1 MKNTWF
7 MYDVSINWDSEVL
20 KTPRA
25 PWNTSI
31 ENERLSVV
39 LHNSYLWDY
48 VPDTKIISSD
58 THWFLT
64 HQELVNW
71 WNHIDL
77 AIESTKQ
84 DVIDLLEK
92 WVRMQKEQKILF
104 DIFWMQWMINL
115 FNYYFKWTNIKK
127 FSDLLLPANAKYLQ
141 LMHNLP
147 PEALIQMNSD
157 IKSKPFV
164 AYNILR
170 DDKWILRFI
179 DTDYR
184 PLDIFHPLNLVGN
197 WITEKALRDIKRIG
211 K

>member
-1 MKNTWF
+1 

-92 WVRMQKEQKILF
+92 MSK
-104 DIFWMQWMINL
+104 DA
-115 FNYYFKWTNIKK
+115 KWTKNSFWYFLNAMNDKS
-127 FSDLLLPANAKYLQ
+127 FQLL
-141 LMHNLP
+141 
-147 PEALIQMNSD
+147 
-157 IKSKPFV
+157 F
-164 AYNILR
+164 
-170 DDKWILRFI
+170 
-179 DTDYR
+179 
-184 PLDIFHPLNLVGN
+184 
-197 WITEKALRDIKRIG
+197 
-211 K
+211 

>member
-1 MKNTWF
+1 MNKSWF
-7 MYDVSINWDSEVL
+7 MYDVSISWWEVI

-31 ENERLSVV
+31 EAENFSTLI
-39 LHNSYLWDY
+39 HKSYLWNY
-48 VPDTKIISSD
+48 VPETQISLSKS
-58 THWFLT
+58 HWFLT
-64 HQELVNW
+64 NQELINW

-92 WVRMQKEQKILF
+92 WAIMQKEQNILF

-115 FNYYFKWTNIKK
+115 FNFYFKWTNIKK
-127 FSDLLLPANAKYLQ
+127 FSDILLPANARYLQ
-141 LMHNLP
+141 LIHNLP
-147 PEALIQMNSD
+147 PEVLIQMNND
-157 IKSKPFV
+157 IESKPFI
-164 AYNILR
+164 AYNLLR
-170 DDKWILRFI
+170 DEEWKLRFI

-197 WITEKALRDIKRIG
+197 WITQKALSDIKRIG